1 MDWLRL
7 WLFRGIGGG
16 STACARAANS
26 GLSPL
31 RCYTEWVKI
40 ALAQINPT
48 VGDFSGNTAKILEF
62 TRRARVGGADL
73 VLFPEL
79 AICGYPP
86 ADLLEKPAF
95 VARCG
100 EAVCEI
106 ARAIAHDSIAV
117 IVGYVTPA
125 EHGAGKHV
133 MNSAALVR
141 HGHVEFVQSK
151 MLLPFYDVFDEQRYF
166 APAARQRLCHLDGQP
181 VALTI
186 CEDAWNDKSF
196 WENRLYTVDPVEELM
211 KQGASLILNIS
222 ASPWWRGKCPLRREM
237 LSAIARRHRVPV
249 VMLNQVGGNDSLVFD
264 GSSLVIGPDGQVIA
278 QARSF
283 AEDLIFADLDAL
295 TGDIR
300 TECEDEAQAM
310 LDALTLGTRDYVH
323 KCGFSKAV
331 VGLSGGIDSAL
342 VAAIAVRALGADN
355 VTALG
360 MPSPYSSQGSIDDSR
375 HLAANLGIRY
385 EVIPID
391 AIFAAFG
398 EGLSGVF
405 AGTKPGISEENLQS
419 RIRGALLMAFSNK
432 FNALVLTT
440 GNKSEMSTGYC
451 TLYGDMVGALAVIGD
466 VFKTRVYDL
475 CRCVNAE
482 REVIPRSILEKPPS
496 AELRPGQKDT
506 DTLPPYEVLDPVLEA
521 YVERYETPEAIA
533 AERGLDLELV
543 RSVVKMVERSEY
555 KRQQAA
561 PVLKVTPKAFGMG
574 RRFPIA
580 VKVQV

>member
-1 MDWLRL
+1 
-7 WLFRGIGGG
+7 
-16 STACARAANS
+16 
-26 GLSPL
+26 
-31 RCYTEWVKI
+31 VKV

-48 VGDFSGNTAKILEF
+48 VGDFEGNTRKILDF
-62 TRRARVGGADL
+62 SRRASEGGADL

-95 VARCG
+95 VERCG
-100 EAVCEI
+100 QAIAEI
-106 ARAIAHDSIAV
+106 AQATAEDNIGVIA
-117 IVGYVTPA
+117 GYVTAALP
-125 EHGAGKHV
+125 GTGKHV

-141 HGHVEFVQSK
+141 RGRVECLQSK

-166 APAARQRLCHLDGQP
+166 APAQSQRVWPLNGHTA
-181 VALTI
+181 ALTI

-211 KQGASLILNIS
+211 KQRASMILNIS
-222 ASPWWRGKCPLRREM
+222 ASPWWRGKRGLRREM
-237 LSAIARRHRVPV
+237 VSAIARRHRVPV
-249 VMLNQVGGNDSLVFD
+249 VMVNQIGGNDSLVFD
-264 GSSLVIGPDGQVIA
+264 GTSFAVDSNGEVIA
-278 QARSF
+278 QAKSF
-283 AEDLIFADLDAL
+283 EEDLVFADLHAG
-295 TGDIR
+295 TGDIHPHS
-300 TECEDEAQAM
+300 TDEDVAL
-310 LDALTLGTRDYVH
+310 LDALALGTRDYVR
-323 KCGFSKAV
+323 KCGFTKAV
-331 VGLSGGIDSAL
+331 VSLSGGIDSAL
-342 VAAIAVRALGADN
+342 VVAIAVRALGAEN
-355 VTALG
+355 VTTLG
-360 MPSPYSSQGSIDDSR
+360 MPSPYSSHGSIEDSR
-375 HLAANLGIRY
+375 QLAANLGVRF
-385 EVIPID
+385 EVLPID
-391 AIFAAFG
+391 EIFTAANHV
-398 EGLSGVF
+398 LAPVF
-405 AGTKPGISEENLQS
+405 AGTKPDIAEENLQS
-419 RIRGALLMAFSNK
+419 RIRGTLVMAFSNK

-475 CRCVNAE
+475 CGAVNAE
-482 REVIPRSILEKPPS
+482 REVIPRAILEKPPS

-506 DTLPPYEVLDPVLEA
+506 DSLLPYESLDPILEA
-521 YVERYETPEAIA
+521 YVEHYKTPEEIA
-533 AERGLDLELV
+533 AATGIDLETV